1 MAQPA
6 KLEDAR
12 TAAHPQAQLWSEYAD
27 AASFSTCLCALAER
41 AWGSPE
47 QSWEEFEERLRG
59 HLPRLDAFGIRYRPL
74 D

>member
-1 MAQPA
+1 M
-6 KLEDAR
+6 
-12 TAAHPQAQLWSEYAD
+12 QAQLWSEYLPD
-27 AASFSTCLCALAER
+27 AASFQYMAFPRLCALAER

-47 QSWEEFEERLRG
+47 QSWEEFEERLRA

>member
-1 MAQPA
+1 MQYMAFP
-6 KLEDAR
+6 R
-12 TAAHPQAQLWSEYAD
+12 M
-27 AASFSTCLCALAER
+27 CALAER

-47 QSWEEFEERLRG
+47 QTWEQFEERLRA

>member
-1 MAQPA
+1 MIGLQG
-6 KLEDAR
+6 
-12 TAAHPQAQLWSEYAD
+12 QLWTEYIPTLEHLQYMA
-27 AASFSTCLCALAER
+27 FPRMCAVAER